1 MTVKQAYTLWD
12 GIETLPK
19 PEDKDVNGIFKTICR
34 QGMKKRG
41 FTDKPEYESRLEE
54 EMSLILKKDMAV
66 YFIVLWDALRFCRKE
81 GIPLGAGR
89 GSAAGCLIAYLL
101 EITQVDPIEYGLL
114 FWRFLDEDRDDMVD
128 IDIDISPKGRP
139 KLKRYLEEKYG
150 KDHVASVATFVYFQ
164 AAGAIRAACRVLNV
178 PYATSNTIAK
188 DIETMDDFKKKE
200 YKDFHDSYP
209 DVYRLAKGLEGRLAT
224 VGVHAGATV
233 ISRMPI
239 TDLAP
244 TESRT
249 INDEDFRQ
257 LTIALDGDETQ
268 AIGFVKYDFLV
279 LKNLDV
285 VEDAIQNIRK
295 TKGKR
300 IDSLEIPLNDPDVL
314 KMLSDGYTAGV
325 FQSEQP
331 ASTKVIK
338 NMHVDSFN
346 DLVVSN
352 ALVRPG
358 AMKAFGEDYIA
369 RKRGYKRATSLHS
382 DADSFLEETEHLALY
397 QEQSMQICTIIAG
410 MTQNEANQIR
420 KITAHKQDKETLQ
433 PYKEK
438 FIEGAK
444 KNVSEKVADKLWA
457 DIELT
462 AEYSFN
468 KCLAE
473 DTCIDVREF
482 DDLTTQDWVYHN
494 FTIKEF
500 LEHFSWADGDFDNT
514 FIQVKGPKWIKGPKV
529 GPDTWHNIKAVHDN
543 GVQDVWR
550 IWTDSETYI
559 DATTMHKHRLSKGWK
574 EAYRIHQNDQIWTQ
588 NGKVAVAGRRLM
600 PAIQTYDLELYDEPH
615 AFYANG
621 FLTHN
626 SHAVSYSMT
635 SMQCA
640 WLKYYYPHEFMTS
653 LLNNEEDGNSV
664 SDYLAE
670 CKRLGIEVKTPD
682 VNKSEIG
689 YATKDNIIYMGLS
702 NIKYVSDKLAER
714 LMNARPFKNYK
725 DLTDKIMAKG
735 SGLNTRVIQA
745 LNAVGAA
752 DFPDHKVD
760 IKECK
765 PNYYEYLGIVSFDG
779 GQITSEMY
787 NRITPLSEYEDKT
800 DAIVIGVVQDI
811 VVKGWIRV
819 DYIDG
824 SGGKGA
830 VFVQPDHGF
839 EKGHRYIFALAKG
852 NLVGSM
858 DLENLSK
865 INPLVRY
872 LNGEMDQR
880 THFVA
885 GKSRKTKTG
894 NLMGNVLF
902 VHNGILRSATIWK
915 DQLMGLKAKPGDE
928 IKIGVKEDKKF
939 GLVVTNMKKVENE

>member
-1 MTVKQAYTLWD
+1 LAIKQAYTLYD
-12 GIETLPK
+12 HVATLPA
-19 PEDKDVNGIFKTICR
+19 PEDKDVEDIFRTICR

-41 FTDKPEYESRLEE
+41 LLGKQEYEDQIKEE
-54 EMSLILKKDMAV
+54 IDLIVSKKFCV
-66 YFIVLWDALRFCRKE
+66 YFVILWDAINFCNRE
-81 GIPLGAGR
+81 GITIGFGR
-89 GSAAGCLIAYLL
+89 GSAASSLVNYAL
-101 EITQVDPIEYGLL
+101 EITEVDPIEHKLL
-114 FWRFLDEDRDDMVD
+114 FWRFLSEWRGDYPD
-128 IDIDISPKGRP
+128 IDTDISPKGRP
-139 KLKRYLEEKYG
+139 KLKKYLEEKYG
-150 KDHVASVATFVYFQ
+150 KDKVASVITINTYSAKS
-164 AAGAIRAACRVLNV
+164 AIKSACRVLNV
-178 PYATSNTIAK
+178 PFALSNTIVK
-188 DIETMDDFKKKE
+188 DIIVMDDFKKGQF
-200 YKDFHDSYP
+200 KDFHNSYP
-209 DVYRLAKGLEGRLAT
+209 DVYKLAKALDGRISGT
-224 VGVHAGATV
+224 GYHAGATV
-233 ISRMPI
+233 ISQMPI

-244 TESRT
+244 TESRKLEG
-249 INDEDFRQ
+249 EDFRQ
-257 LTIALDGDETQ
+257 FVIAHEKDVVEEV
-268 AIGFVKYDFLV
+268 GFIKYDFLV
-279 LKNLDV
+279 VKTLDV
-285 VEDAIQNIRK
+285 VADCIEYVRQTR
-295 TKGKR
+295 GKR
-300 IDSLEIPLNDPDVL
+300 IDPKKIKYDDPEVFA
-314 KMLSDGYTAGV
+314 MLTRGETAGV
-325 FQSEQP
+325 FQAEAS

-338 NMHVDSFN
+338 DMGIDNFG
-346 DLVVSN
+346 DLVASN

-358 AMKAFGEDYIA
+358 AMKAFGAEYIA
-369 RKRGYKRATSLHS
+369 RKKGYKKVSYPTPESEE
-382 DADSFLEETEHLALY
+382 FLKETFGFYLY
-397 QEQSMQICTIIAG
+397 QEQSMLICSEVAG
-410 MTQNEANQIR
+410 LSKEDSDKIR

-438 FIEGAK
+438 FIEGAR

-529 GPDTWHNIKAVHDN
+529 GPTVWHKIKAVHDN

-626 SHAVSYSMT
+626 SHSVAYSML
-635 SMQCA
+635 SYVCA
-640 WLKYYYPHEFMTS
+640 YLKHYYPAEYMTA
-653 LLNNEEDGNSV
+653 LLNNEKDNNSI
-664 SDYLAE
+664 SDYLSE

-682 VNKSEIG
+682 VNKSNID
-689 YATKDNIIYMGLS
+689 YTVKDNVIYMGLA
-702 NIKYVSDKLAER
+702 NVKYISDKLAER
-714 LMNARPFKNYK
+714 LINQRPFKSYK
-725 DLTDKIMAKG
+725 DMSDKIMAKG
-735 SGLNTRVIQA
+735 SGLNSRVIQS
-745 LNAVGAA
+745 LNKIGAT

-760 IKECK
+760 MKECK
-765 PNYYEYLGIVSFDG
+765 ENFYEYLGIASFDT
-779 GQITSEMY
+779 GQITTEMY
-787 NRITPLSEYEDKT
+787 SRLTNLEDYVDKS
-800 DAIVIGVVQDI
+800 DAIVMGIVQDI
-811 VVKGWIRV
+811 VIKGWIR
-819 DYIDG
+819 IDFKDQT
-824 SGGKGA
+824 GKGA
-830 VFVQPDHGF
+830 VFVQPDHGI
-839 EKGHRYIFALAKG
+839 EKGRRYLFALAKG

-885 GKSRKTKTG
+885 GKSRRTKTG

-902 VHNGILRSATIWK
+902 VHNGCLSSGTMFKEA
-915 DQLMGLKAKPGDE
+915 LMSSRGVKPGDE
-928 IKIGVKEDKKF
+928 IKIQINDDKKW
-939 GLVVTNMKKVENE
+939 GRTINKMIKVDEN